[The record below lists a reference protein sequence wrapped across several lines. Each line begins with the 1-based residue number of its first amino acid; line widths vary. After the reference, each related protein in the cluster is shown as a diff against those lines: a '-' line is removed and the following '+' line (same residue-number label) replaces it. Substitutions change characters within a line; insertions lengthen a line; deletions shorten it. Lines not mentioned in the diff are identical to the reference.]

1 MEKKFAHLPPT
12 RLLIFVVIITFLFL
26 FVTNLFCAE
35 LYDLCYDAELLRDG
49 KIYFLRYRYPTL
61 DPVLKT
67 YEIHVFDPRTGKVS
81 FLQKYAEQLYI
92 PPVISRNRSTICYH
106 SLIEGTDYLVTYNLE
121 KGVSTRLRFD
131 TGGYFLGLGIDYDN
145 DTVIANIKR
154 GENKQALY
162 LISNRESSIRRILNG
177 TDFNEV
183 GFLYNG
189 NPYFVNTLKN
199 RKVLGFVAKS
209 TGKVHIIA
217 EGFEYIQK
225 ALNGD
230 AILYAKA
237 NDLYLYRVFANE
249 SIVLTRNF
257 DKQLTPPLYSPDGS
271 TCAIIE
277 PHSVYIINIP
287 SGDILYFLSI
297 DTNGSTFYLTDFT
310 FYLAKDEKIFFLE
323 HKKPGQ
329 ILQELFEDISSPT
342 LVSVSQNDRYLL
354 YRHELRNEII
364 MYDRTHGRKQRVKF
378 PFTVE
383 KIIYPEPD
391 ERFYIVSRTT
401 HHEDRT
407 SVRELYLYDFKNEL
421 LTAVSTA
428 VETDVEPYLRNE

>member
-1 MEKKFAHLPPT
+1 MKKG
-12 RLLIFVVIITFLFL
+12 LLYRARIPSRMIILIIPFLFL
-26 FVTNLFCAE
+26 FVTNLFCDE
-35 LYDLCYDAELLRDG
+35 LFDLCYDAQLLRNG
-49 KIYFLRYRYPTL
+49 KIFFLRYRYPTL

-67 YEIHVFDPRTGKVS
+67 YEIHVFDPLTGNVS

-145 DTVIANIKR
+145 DTVVSNIKR

-177 TDFNEV
+177 TDFTEV

-189 NPYFVNTLKN
+189 NPYFVEILKN
-199 RKVLGFVAKS
+199 RQVLGFIAKP
-209 TGKVHIIA
+209 TRKVHIIA
-217 EGFEYIQK
+217 EGFEYVQK

-230 AILYAKA
+230 AILYSKA
-237 NDLYLYRVFANE
+237 HDLYLYRVFANE

-257 DKQLTPPLYSPDGS
+257 DKQLTHPLYSADGS
-271 TCAIIE
+271 TCVIIE
-277 PHSVYIINIP
+277 PHSIYIVNIP

-297 DTNGSTFYLTDFT
+297 DTEGATFYLTDFI
-310 FYLAKDEKIFFLE
+310 FYMAKDGKVFFLE

-329 ILQELFEDISSPT
+329 ILQELFEHSSSPA
-342 LVSVSQNDRYLL
+342 LISVSQNDRYLL
-354 YRHELRNEII
+354 FLSEQRNEVMI
-364 MYDRTHGRKQRVKF
+364 YDRTHERKQRVKF
-378 PFTVE
+378 PFAIE
-383 KIIYPEPD
+383 KIIYPEHE
-391 ERFYIVSRTT
+391 ERFYIISKTL
-401 HHEDRT
+401 HPEKLIP
-407 SVRELYLYDFKNEL
+407 VRELYLYDFKNEL
-421 LTAVSTA
+421 LTAISTA
-428 VETDVEPYLRNE
+428 SETDVAPYLRNE

>member
-1 MEKKFAHLPPT
+1 MKKAHPYHVFIRIQL
-12 RLLIFVVIITFLFL
+12 FVLIITFLFL
-26 FVTNLFCAE
+26 FVTNLFCDE
-35 LYDLCYDAELLRDG
+35 LFDLCYDAQLLRNG
-49 KIYFLRYRYPTL
+49 QIFFLRYRYPTL

-67 YEIHVFDPRTGKVS
+67 YEIHVFDPRTGNVS
-81 FLQKYAEQLYI
+81 FLQKYAEKLYI

-145 DTVIANIKR
+145 DTVVSNIKR

-177 TDFNEV
+177 TDFTEV

-189 NPYFVNTLKN
+189 NPYFVEILKN
-199 RKVLGFVAKS
+199 RQVLGFVAKT
-209 TGKVHIIA
+209 TGKVYIIA
-217 EGFEYIQK
+217 EGFEYVQK

-230 AILYAKA
+230 AILYSKA
-237 NDLYLYRVFANE
+237 HDLYLYRVFANE

-257 DKQLTPPLYSPDGS
+257 DKQLTPPLYSADGS

-277 PHSVYIINIP
+277 PHSVYIANIP

-297 DTNGSTFYLTDFT
+297 DTEGSTFYLTDFT
-310 FYLAKDEKIFFLE
+310 FYMAKDGKIFFLE

-329 ILQELFEDISSPT
+329 ILQELFEDTSSPA

-354 YRHELRNEII
+354 YRYEHRNEII
-364 MYDRTHGRKQRVKF
+364 MYDRMHKRKQRLKF
-378 PFTVE
+378 PFSVE
-383 KIIYPEPD
+383 KIFYPEHE
-391 ERFYIVSRTT
+391 ERFYIISRTP
-401 HHEDRT
+401 HPEEHIP
-407 SVRELYLYDFKNEL
+407 VRELYLYDFKNEL
-421 LTAVSTA
+421 LTAISTA
-428 VETDVEPYLRNE
+428 SETDITPYLRNE